1 MLLINIHHYIMGLAG
16 SARAGGEE
24 PGRRRRHAGG
34 VGGRIPGPGRRRGWG
49 SRFLSGDQKRG
60 GELRGRSQMA
70 RRGRVGGTAGRREEV
85 WGRGG
90 VLVNSCPLPP
100 AFSAA
105 AGARA
110 GGDPRA
116 PQRGSVLPPAACPWE
131 CGSPT
136 RVTPRPDRGPG
147 WQRSLARRWWRPGA
161 AATWGVD
168 GGRRVVDAKGRGGG
182 GAVRRV
188 GLAWAPGSVGPLC
201 AEREKCLVGSPPRP
215 GRAFDA
221 LYSCPR
227 PHG

>member
-70 RRGRVGGTAGRREEV
+70 QRGRVGGTAGRREEV

-90 VLVNSCPLPP
+90 VLVNSCPLPL
-100 AFSAA
+100 AFSGG

-116 PQRGSVLPPAACPWE
+116 PERGAVPPPAACPWE

-161 AATWGVD
+161 TAAWGVD
-168 GGRRVVDAKGRGGG
+168 GGSWTPRAEEVEGRTQSWTSL
-182 GAVRRV
+182 GA
-188 GLAWAPGSVGPLC
+188 GLSGALVCGAREVPGLITPSPGSGL
-201 AEREKCLVGSPPRP
+201 
-215 GRAFDA
+215 
-221 LYSCPR
+221 
-227 PHG
+227 